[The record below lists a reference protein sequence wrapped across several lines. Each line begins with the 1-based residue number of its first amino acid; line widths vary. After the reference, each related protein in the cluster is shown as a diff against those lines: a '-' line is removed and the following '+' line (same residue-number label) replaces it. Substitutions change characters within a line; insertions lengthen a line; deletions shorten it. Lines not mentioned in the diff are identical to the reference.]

1 MRTFNKIIAL
11 NFSTNAITLPLSKLL
26 IVWTDGRIDRQMIAY
41 TFMDGQMDRQ
51 TDGRD
56 AD

>member
-41 TFMDGQMDRQ
+41 TFMNGQMDRQ